1 MTNVFAQLKSLEMDE
16 VSSGTDSSASRTS
29 TPTRRP
35 GESGEHGASPPM
47 SRPMAKL
54 PAVELIA
61 KRSADICGTCLDEDT
76 DSEDGVIITKFNRR
90 KGVIDHGACECCH
103 RDEHIGGTKA
113 ELANKIVV
121 DLDSDSDEPLEM
133 YPSSDEEDTFVD
145 RRPKLW
151 TAPVA
156 EHRRRGRGAA
166 QKVTFAMD
174 HAQEELRVTRMA
186 AVKGLDDEEALNE
199 AYEQNIQESLKC
211 ETRLVANIEKQIDY
225 EKAQLPTYASQDP
238 DFEDKWWA
246 KRRAE
251 LRAGRPAED
260 AAPLNFFEAVEEL
273 HTLPPAAEPEFY
285 ETEVTLDTGA
295 TVHAADRMSF
305 PGHEVKEGAG
315 SRAGQRF
322 QCAGNKMIDNE
333 GEMFVTMFAPG
344 CGDGALLS
352 CFQAAKVTRPLLS
365 VTELTDSGQLH
376 VICKKEEALVIDS
389 QQRVLA
395 IFKRNGGLYTAKM
408 KVKNPRFQ
416 PFHRQE

>member
-1 MTNVFAQLKSLEMDE
+1 MRPRILT
-16 VSSGTDSSASRTS
+16 SRTS
-29 TPTRRP
+29 GGQREELSFEPDVQRKMQRP
-35 GESGEHGASPPM
+35 S
-47 SRPMAKL
+47 
-54 PAVELIA
+54 
-61 KRSADICGTCLDEDT
+61 T
-76 DSEDGVIITKFNRR
+76 
-90 KGVIDHGACECCH
+90 
-103 RDEHIGGTKA
+103 
-113 ELANKIVV
+113 
-121 DLDSDSDEPLEM
+121 
-133 YPSSDEEDTFVD
+133 SS
-145 RRPKLW
+145 KLW
-151 TAPVA
+151 KSCA
-156 EHRRRGRGAA
+156 R
-166 QKVTFAMD
+166 
-174 HAQEELRVTRMA
+174 
-186 AVKGLDDEEALNE
+186 
-199 AYEQNIQESLKC
+199 S
-211 ETRLVANIEKQIDY
+211 
-225 EKAQLPTYASQDP
+225 
-238 DFEDKWWA
+238 
-246 KRRAE
+246 
-251 LRAGRPAED
+251 
-260 AAPLNFFEAVEEL
+260 
-273 HTLPPAAEPEFY
+273 PPAAEPEFY

-365 VTELTDSGQLH
+365 VTKLTDSGQLH